1 MTQNNLLL
9 ILGNQLFPINE
20 ISKIECKTVF
30 MKEDLGLATDYFHH
44 KLKIHMFFVAMRE
57 YRDELINQGYQV
69 IYHSIDDD
77 TFTLPFLDVLR
88 QEIQNSK
95 IAKIHFFEIADK
107 TFANKFD
114 IFRRPLPIQFLE
126 HTSPMFLFKKER
138 FKDFSSKSVLRMGS
152 FYKSARIELKILID
166 GDNQPIGGKWSFDED
181 NRKKL
186 PKDMVIP
193 PIPRLSTSKYSEDL
207 IAKIETVFKAHP
219 GSAKNLWMPTNRK
232 NALIWLDDFFEKR
245 FENFGKYEDAV
256 KNDNNFIFHSAL
268 SAILNIGILTP
279 QEVIT
284 KALRFA
290 EQNNIPINSL
300 EGFIRQIIGWREFIR
315 GVYYSRSEEQEQAN
329 FFDHNRK
336 LSSHWYDGTTGIEP
350 LDDAIKDCTNYAFT
364 HHIPRLMIIA
374 NIMNLARIHPRE
386 IHKWFME
393 MFVDSSEW
401 VMGPNIFGMGTF
413 ADGGIFATK
422 PYSCGSNYILKM
434 SNYKKADWCDTVD
447 GLYWKFMNDNKEFFR
462 KNHRLSI
469 LTKALDRMAPDRKS
483 MLFLRSDKFISE
495 KTL

>member
-1 MTQNNLLL
+1 MFKILSLLFFFLNL
-9 ILGNQLFPINE
+9 ILITPIQANNKEKIIEKLHNIENLNFEFEQNINGKIETGNCTIEYPKKIFCKYNKKNNKILVSNGNSIVIKTITSYYRYPIKKTPLNFILDKDYL
-20 ISKIECKTVF
+20 ISKI
-30 MKEDLGLATDYFHH
+30 
-44 KLKIHMFFVAMRE
+44 
-57 YRDELINQGYQV
+57 
-69 IYHSIDDD
+69 YH
-77 TFTLPFLDVLR
+77 LDVKDENSTFINY
-88 QEIQNSK
+88 EI
-95 IAKIHFFEIADK
+95 
-107 TFANKFD
+107 
-114 IFRRPLPIQFLE
+114 
-126 HTSPMFLFKKER
+126 
-138 FKDFSSKSVLRMGS
+138 
-152 FYKSARIELKILID
+152 ID

-193 PIPRLSTSKYSEDL
+193 PVPRLSTSEYSEDL

-300 EGFIRQIIGWREFIR
+300 EGFVRQIIGWREFIR

-469 LTKALDRMAPDRKS
+469 LTKALDRMAPDRKN
-483 MLFLRSDKFISE
+483 MLFLKSDKFISE